1 MSMNNLDGCI
11 VVRITF
17 PDLNADFDVDIPLSL
32 LCLDEDEIK
41 EDDEGT
47 IHQAIYDYIRETPRD
62 IDDYE
67 IHLEEEEEE
76 EDEDEDEDEGE
87 ED

>member
-1 MSMNNLDGCI
+1 MS
-11 VVRITF
+11 VVSR
-17 PDLNADFDVDIPLSL
+17 S
-32 LCLDEDEIK
+32 

-67 IHLEEEEEE
+67 IHLEEE
-76 EDEDEDEDEGE
+76 DEDEDEEEEGE
-87 ED
+87 DE